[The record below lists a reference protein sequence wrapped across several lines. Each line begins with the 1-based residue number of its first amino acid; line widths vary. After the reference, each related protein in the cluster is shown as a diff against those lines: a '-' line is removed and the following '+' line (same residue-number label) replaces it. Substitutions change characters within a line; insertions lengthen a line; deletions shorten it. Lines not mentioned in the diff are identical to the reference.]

1 MARRSF
7 DSDRRNQILKP
18 EGYDMNKILLMLT
31 LVAFSIS
38 VSAATASEPKKTEGS
53 GIQWLT
59 SLDQAVKQ
67 AKAEN
72 KAILLDFYN
81 PS

>member
-1 MARRSF
+1 
-7 DSDRRNQILKP
+7 
-18 EGYDMNKILLMLT
+18 MNKIRLMVT

-38 VSAATASEPKKTEGS
+38 VTAAMASEPKKTEGS

-59 SLDQAVKQ
+59 SMDQAVTR

-72 KAILLDFYN
+72 KPILLDFFN
-81 PS
+81 PG

>member
-1 MARRSF
+1 
-7 DSDRRNQILKP
+7 
-18 EGYDMNKILLMLT
+18 MNKILVMVT
-31 LVAFSIS
+31 LLAFSIS
-38 VSAATASEPKKTEGS
+38 LTAATASEPKKTEGA

-59 SLDQAVKQ
+59 SLDQAIKQ

-72 KAILLDFYN
+72 KPILLDFFN